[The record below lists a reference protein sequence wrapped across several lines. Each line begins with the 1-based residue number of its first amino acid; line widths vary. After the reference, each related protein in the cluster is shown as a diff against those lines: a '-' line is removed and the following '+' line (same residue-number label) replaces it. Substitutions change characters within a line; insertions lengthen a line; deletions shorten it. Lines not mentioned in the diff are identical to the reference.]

1 MRKGVIYY
9 ATIDDLD
16 DVPPIKSIFRM
27 LTWQK
32 GRFDLDPAES
42 REFAHPVE
50 VTVREILME
59 SMRQL
64 DELNTLR
71 EKLPELGAHLL
82 MNDPLSP
89 KLRGILLPDDLDV
102 LQLAINFS
110 KFGTIL
116 DKSAATDVDTARI
129 VLKLIDQAYL
139 RVAD

>member
-1 MRKGVIYY
+1 
-9 ATIDDLD
+9 
-16 DVPPIKSIFRM
+16 
-27 LTWQK
+27 
-32 GRFDLDPAES
+32 
-42 REFAHPVE
+42 
-50 VTVREILME
+50 ME

-89 KLRGILLPDDLDV
+89 KLRDLLPDDLDI

-116 DKSAATDVDTARI
+116 DKSTATDVDTARI
-129 VLKLIDQAYL
+129 VLKLIDKSVLAGGRLSYARL
-139 RVAD
+139 R